1 MRLPSLRLFAMFR
14 SPRYASLP
22 HLHTMLD
29 DIPAT
34 TEQIAKLLGLTPATI
49 ERYRREGQAPRPVM
63 LALFWET
70 KWGRATADCEAVNW
84 AASSHQQAQI
94 LKREN
99 ARLVKQL
106 LTMETEISK
115 QKDGAANGPLFQIG

>member
-1 MRLPSLRLFAMFR
+1 MQAHRLRSFAMFR
-14 SPRYASLP
+14 APRYAHLP
-22 HLHTMLD
+22 HIHTMLD

-34 TEQIAKLLGLTPATI
+34 TEQIANLLGLKPATI

-84 AASSHQQAQI
+84 AASHHQQAQM

-99 ARLVKQL
+99 ARLVNQM

-115 QKDGAANGPLFQIG
+115 QKNGAANGPLFQIG

>member
-1 MRLPSLRLFAMFR
+1 
-14 SPRYASLP
+14 
-22 HLHTMLD
+22 MLD
-29 DIPAT
+29 DIHAS

-84 AASSHQQAQI
+84 AASHYQQAQA
-94 LKREN
+94 LRREN
-99 ARLVKQL
+99 ERLVKQL
-106 LTMETEISK
+106 LTLESEISK
-115 QKDGAANGPLFQIG
+115 QNVGAANCPLFQIG